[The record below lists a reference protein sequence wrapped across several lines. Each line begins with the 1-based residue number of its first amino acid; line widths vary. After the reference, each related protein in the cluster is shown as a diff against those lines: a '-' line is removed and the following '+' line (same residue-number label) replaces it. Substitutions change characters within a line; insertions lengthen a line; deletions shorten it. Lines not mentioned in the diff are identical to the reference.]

1 MRPTTTKHLR
11 NNSFRVM
18 LLSLTL
24 LAHSSGSNLLA
35 EDSLCCSVAAHAL
48 SSAAQIKPGIKR
60 KDIDKVF
67 TQDGGISFRA
77 EGRYVF
83 RECPYIK
90 IKIKFSEDGAAIGNE
105 SPEDVITEIS
115 SPYLEA
121 PMKD

>member
-1 MRPTTTKHLR
+1 
-11 NNSFRVM
+11 
-18 LLSLTL
+18 
-24 LAHSSGSNLLA
+24 
-35 EDSLCCSVAAHAL
+35 VAAHAL
-48 SSAAQIKPGIKR
+48 SSAAQIKPGMKR
-60 KDIDKVF
+60 KDIGTVF
-67 TQDGGISFRA
+67 IQDGGISFRT

-90 IKIKFSEDGAAIGNE
+90 IKIKFSEDGATIGNE

>member
-1 MRPTTTKHLR
+1 MRPTTANNLR

-24 LAHSSGSNLLA
+24 LSHSWGSNLLA
-35 EDSLCCSVAAHAL
+35 EDSSCCSVAAHAL
-48 SSAAQIKPGIKR
+48 SSAAQIKPGMKR
-60 KDIDKVF
+60 KDIGKVF
-67 TQDGGISFRA
+67 IQDGGISFRT

-90 IKIKFSEDGAAIGNE
+90 IKIKFSEDGATIGNE
-105 SPEDVITEIS
+105 SPEDVITEMS